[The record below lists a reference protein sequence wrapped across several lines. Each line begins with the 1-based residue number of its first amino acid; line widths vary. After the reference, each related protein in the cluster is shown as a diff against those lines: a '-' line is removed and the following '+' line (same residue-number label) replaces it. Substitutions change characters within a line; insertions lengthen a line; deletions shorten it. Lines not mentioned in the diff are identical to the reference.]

1 MKKQAIFF
9 GATGQNVGK
18 TTVCLGSIGG
28 LQKIFS
34 KIGFIKPVGQQ
45 HVKVD
50 NQLLVDKDVVLF
62 KRRFNLKSSW
72 EDMSP
77 VLIPAGF
84 TRDFLDEK
92 YSETEMLKTI
102 KNSYSKIAEES
113 EFVIVEGTGHIGV
126 GSIINLNNAKVAGSL
141 GLNMVIISS
150 GGLGSAFD
158 ELSLNIALCEKYGIK
173 VKGVILNKVL
183 DDKRGMIEE
192 YFPKAL
198 KKWGIPLLGCIPYH
212 PFLNTPCMKDFENL
226 FKTPLLAGRPHEYR
240 HFSNVRLVAGSVDS
254 YAHEIKQ
261 NELVITPA
269 SREDIVLTYL
279 KRARELSEDGQDLEG
294 GLILTGERPPSD
306 ALLHCIENSDV
317 PSLYAPRCSYNA
329 MKIITSHI
337 AKIGIEDT
345 QKVEKAIQVVENNI
359 DFNYLA
365 SLIT

>member
-1 MKKQAIFF
+1 MKIKKHAIFF

-18 TTVCLGSIGG
+18 TTVCLGSIGS

-34 KIGFIKPVGQQ
+34 RVGFIKPVGQQ

-50 NQLLVDKDVVLF
+50 DERLVDKDVVLF
-62 KRRFNLKSSW
+62 KKRFNLESPW

-84 TRDFLDEK
+84 TRDFLDKK
-92 YSETEMLKTI
+92 YSEEEMLNSI
-102 KNSYSKIAEES
+102 KQSYLKIAEDS

-141 GLNMVIISS
+141 GLDMVIISS

-158 ELSLNIALCEKYGIK
+158 ELSLNIALCEKYGVK
-173 VKGVILNKVL
+173 VKGIILNKVL
-183 DDKRGMIEE
+183 EDKREMIEE

-226 FKTPLLAGRPHEYR
+226 FKTPLLAGRSYQYR
-240 HFSNVRLVAGSVDS
+240 HFCNVRLVAGSVDS
-254 YAHEIKQ
+254 YAHEIKL

-279 KRARELSEDGQDLEG
+279 KKERDLREEGKDLEG

-306 ALLHCIENSDV
+306 ALLHCIEKSDV
-317 PSLYAPRCSYNA
+317 PSLYAPRCSYDA

-345 QKVEKAIQVVENNI
+345 QKVEKAIQVVESNI
-359 DFNYLA
+359 NFNQLA
-365 SLIT
+365 Y